1 MEPDVE
7 EFDPEQQKK
16 PKRQPPYNVIV
27 YNDDKHTYE
36 YVIETFQKVF
46 GYPPEK
52 GFILADRIHRTG
64 RAIVWTGT
72 RELAELKVDQVRGA
86 GTDFHASTPVE
97 FPLRCECEPA
107 S

>member
-1 MEPDVE
+1 MEPDVK

-16 PKRQPPYNVIV
+16 PKRQPPYNVVV

-52 GFILADRIHRTG
+52 GFILADRIHMTG
-64 RAIVWTGT
+64 MAIVWTGT
-72 RELAELKVDQVRGA
+72 RELAELKVDQVRSA
-86 GTDFHASTPVE
+86 GTDFYASTPVE